1 MRLASAIASGIAV
14 GLIIGASAT
23 MSTSD
28 RSRRQLMRGGRRAMR
43 KASHFV
49 DDIF

>member
-1 MRLASAIASGIAV
+1 MRLASMIVSGVAV
-14 GLIIGASAT
+14 GLLIGASAS
-23 MSTSD
+23 MSIDD
-28 RSRRQLMRGGRRAMR
+28 RTRRQMMRGSKRAMR